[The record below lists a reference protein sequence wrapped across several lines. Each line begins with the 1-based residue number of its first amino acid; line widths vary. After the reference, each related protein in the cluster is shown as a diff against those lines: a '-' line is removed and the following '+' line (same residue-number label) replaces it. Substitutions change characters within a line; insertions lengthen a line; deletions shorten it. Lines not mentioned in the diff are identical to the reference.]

1 MAQCH
6 IIKWKGA
13 HLQITMYCVPV
24 RVQAVFE
31 QGTGKMVFLY
41 VCLTVKELI

>member
-1 MAQCH
+1 MSQCH

-24 RVQAVFE
+24 RVHAVFE
-31 QGTGKMVFLY
+31 QGTGKMFFFVRLFDS
-41 VCLTVKELI
+41 